1 MTQIEPPSHPRRI
14 CVCVAERPKGQPLE
28 GGPSPSGLGAGV
40 SPEIAVLVTQ
50 ARISGRHLPDGLRPP
65 GALVDPGALRR
76 FLLGLRDEISGSR
89 SPPGLTTGGADGA
102 ASAVEIGQPTGIGGR
117 SSSIRFCARS
127 SRIKATTNA
136 TRTATPTDTTTTT
149 DTRTPYATAPG
160 MTIFHCPTAPISPV
174 RAGRGARKAPRVGP
188 FWPRGAERDR
198 ATPECDPE
206 VALEGR
212 CYP

>member
-1 MTQIEPPSHPRRI
+1 MGSPVYGSGPWDGSAFRQRYAVRLPEPRI
-14 CVCVAERPKGQPLE
+14 GETAHKQTPFDATVA
-28 GGPSPSGLGAGV
+28 
-40 SPEIAVLVTQ
+40 
-50 ARISGRHLPDGLRPP
+50 LRPP
-65 GALVDPGALRR
+65 GALTALILGRYEGSFGGRGAK
-76 FLLGLRDEISGSR
+76 ISGSR
-89 SPPGLTTGGADGA
+89 SPPGLITGGADGA

-149 DTRTPYATAPG
+149 DTRTPCATAPG
-160 MTIFHCPTAPISPV
+160 MTIFHYPTAPISPV

>member
-1 MTQIEPPSHPRRI
+1 MLAGECWAEHSRR
-14 CVCVAERPKGQPLE
+14 GLPLE
-28 GGPSPSGLGAGV
+28 AGSNVALQLLGAGV

-50 ARISGRHLPDGLRPP
+50 ARVSGWHLPDGLRPP
-65 GALVDPGALRR
+65 GALTALI
-76 FLLGLRDEISGSR
+76 LGRYEDSFWACGTKISGSR

-127 SRIKATTNA
+127 SRMKTTTNA
-136 TRTATPTDTTTTT
+136 TRTTTPT

-160 MTIFHCPTAPISPV
+160 MTIFHYPTAPISPV

-198 ATPECDPE
+198 ATPECDPVPLTSWE
-206 VALEGR
+206 QATSL
-212 CYP
+212 PA